1 MIYFRLS
8 ALLSGRDVMIGNKRV
23 CLSSSPELIG
33 FAKQLLAKKLV
44 VSLIEQDGGSRK
56 FISGL
61 SSKLDI
67 SYSVLVA
74 LRLAFGRQLVLPPPL
89 SICAFWGQF
98 QIQVG
103 FYYKGLSILDDKFS
117 PEKCNSI

>member
-1 MIYFRLS
+1 LIYFRLS

-74 LRLAFGRQLVLPPPL
+74 LRLAL